1 MVLHKDD
8 WIFLNFL
15 VRERERERLRERER
29 ERERERDSG
38 RPARGSGGQSECREG
53 QPVSVGGQP
62 KGLEASE
69 GQGGQP
75 QGLHASQSI

>member
-1 MVLHKDD
+1 MELEFSVSPV
-8 WIFLNFL
+8 FR
-15 VRERERERLRERER
+15 VCV
-29 ERERERDSG
+29 RERERDSG

>member
-1 MVLHKDD
+1 MVPHKDD

-15 VRERERERLRERER
+15 VR

-75 QGLHASQSI
+75 QGLHASQRI

>member
-1 MVLHKDD
+1 MVPHKDD
-8 WIFLNFL
+8 WIFLNFF
-15 VRERERERLRERER
+15 VRER